1 MSVLAMDDVTEGSSL
16 SGATSRHKLVFGR
29 SVRTVTMMQSC
40 ASAAKLRGGGPIL
53 NRGSKTIVLYRV
65 AATSVRHLQLA
76 INRRATCRNSVPLGR
91 SFAACPVCGWQVPGS
106 GGAGRFTGKSVLP
119 GHRE

>member
-29 SVRTVTMMQSC
+29 SVRTITMMQSC

-53 NRGSKTIVLYRV
+53 NRGSKTIVLNRGSKTLVLYRV
-65 AATSVRHLQLA
+65 AATSVRQLQFA
-76 INRRATCRNSVPLGR
+76 INRRATAGTQFRLPSNSL
-91 SFAACPVCGWQVPGS
+91 SGS
-106 GGAGRFTGKSVLP
+106 RTKEQTCWCLAGGD
-119 GHRE
+119 

>member
-65 AATSVRHLQLA
+65 AATSVRPLQLA
-76 INRRATCRNSVPLGR
+76 INRRATCRNSVPLALKQSVRQPDEG
-91 SFAACPVCGWQVPGS
+91 ANLLVP
-106 GGAGRFTGKSVLP
+106 R
-119 GHRE
+119 RW

>member
-1 MSVLAMDDVTEGSSL
+1 
-16 SGATSRHKLVFGR
+16 
-29 SVRTVTMMQSC
+29 MMQSC

-76 INRRATCRNSVPLGR
+76 INRRATCRNSVPLALKQSVRQPDEG
-91 SFAACPVCGWQVPGS
+91 ANLLVP
-106 GGAGRFTGKSVLP
+106 R
-119 GHRE
+119 RW

>member
-65 AATSVRHLQLA
+65 AATSVRHLQFA
-76 INRRATCRNSVPLGR
+76 INRRATAGTQFRLPSNSL
-91 SFAACPVCGWQVPGS
+91 SGS
-106 GGAGRFTGKSVLP
+106 RTKEQTCWCLAGGD
-119 GHRE
+119 

>member
-40 ASAAKLRGGGPIL
+40 ASAAKHPGGGPIL

-65 AATSVRHLQLA
+65 AATPVRHLQLP
-76 INRRATCRNSVPLGR
+76 INRMPICKNTVTLALKQSVRQQDEGANL
-91 SFAACPVCGWQVPGS
+91 QVVILSDLRGS
-106 GGAGRFTGKSVLP
+106 PRQSAVHS
-119 GHRE
+119 

>member
-29 SVRTVTMMQSC
+29 SVRTVTMMQSY

-53 NRGSKTIVLYRV
+53 NRGSKTMSNIGLSPPRIVICSSASIRERTAEPQLCL
-65 AATSVRHLQLA
+65 ATVKLFTSPGEGADLRA
-76 INRRATCRNSVPLGR
+76 PRR
-91 SFAACPVCGWQVPGS
+91 
-106 GGAGRFTGKSVLP
+106 
-119 GHRE
+119 

>member
-65 AATSVRHLQLA
+65 AATSVPSSAARHQQEGDLQEL
-76 INRRATCRNSVPLGR
+76 S
-91 SFAACPVCGWQVPGS
+91 SACPQTVCQAAVRRSKPA
-106 GGAGRFTGKSVLP
+106 GA
-119 GHRE
+119 

>member
-1 MSVLAMDDVTEGSSL
+1 MVIWGLPESLCQCWAMDDVTEGRSP
-16 SGATSRHKLVFGR
+16 SGATLRHKLVFGR

-53 NRGSKTIVLYRV
+53 NRGSKTIVLHRV

-76 INRRATCRNSVPLGR
+76 INRRATCRNPVPLAR
-91 SFAACPVCGWQVPGS
+91 P
-106 GGAGRFTGKSVLP
+106 RFDLP
-119 GHRE
+119 QKLIPRQG

>member
-1 MSVLAMDDVTEGSSL
+1 VVIWGLPESLCQCWAMDDVTEGRSP
-16 SGATSRHKLVFGR
+16 SGATLRHKLVFGR

-53 NRGSKTIVLYRV
+53 NRGSKTIVLHRV

-76 INRRATCRNSVPLGR
+76 IKGGRPAGTQFRLPDPDLICR
-91 SFAACPVCGWQVPGS
+91 
-106 GGAGRFTGKSVLP
+106 KS
-119 GHRE
+119 